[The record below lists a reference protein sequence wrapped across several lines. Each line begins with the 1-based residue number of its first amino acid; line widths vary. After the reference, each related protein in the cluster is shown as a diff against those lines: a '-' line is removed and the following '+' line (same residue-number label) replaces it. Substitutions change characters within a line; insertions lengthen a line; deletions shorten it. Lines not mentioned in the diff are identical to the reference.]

1 MKEIAAMNLNLKKLD
16 KYQLIRLIGQGST
29 GNVYQGY
36 DPFSGNEV
44 AIKTFE
50 PTRSIP
56 AEERA
61 LFEKLFLQEASLA
74 GKLKH
79 PHIVETYDAS
89 VEGEH
94 PYIVMEF
101 VNGTTLAPYT
111 QPGALLPIEQVVQ
124 IVFKC
129 CKALE
134 YAQSMGIIHCDIK
147 PANIMLTEAGEVKIS
162 DFGAAL
168 HINCDRTQILGV
180 CSPNYMSP
188 EQMSDETPNHQTDIY
203 SLGVVLYALL
213 TGRLPHQSDTLFGLI
228 RAIKEDTPENVR
240 VLRPEAPLHVA
251 LATHK
256 ALEKS
261 LERRYCSW
269 NQFADDLISGSLSD
283 SARTRRRF
291 SHAGPSLLVDHY
303 TEAVKFYRIRSLSI
317 LQDFSDITLWELVR
331 ISDWNQ
337 IKPGCTLIHEQSRG
351 DDFFILIEGEACVS
365 KGQRMLSMLGAGEVM
380 GEMAHINAGSLRS
393 ASVNITK
400 PSIVMRIPSASLKT
414 ASVELQNNFNRLF
427 LKSLVDRLG
436 AANNLIAA
444 LLA

>member
-1 MKEIAAMNLNLKKLD
+1 MSQNLKKLD
-16 KYQLIRLIGQGST
+16 KYPLLQLIGQGAT
-29 GNVYQGY
+29 GNVYKGY
-36 DPFSGNEV
+36 DPFSGCEV

-56 AEERA
+56 PEERA

-89 VEGEH
+89 IEGER
-94 PYIVMEF
+94 PYIVMEL

-124 IVFKC
+124 IAFKC

-147 PANIMLTEAGEVKIS
+147 PANIMLTETGEVKIS

-168 HINCDRTQILGV
+168 HINCDRTQVLGV

-188 EQMSDETPNHQTDIY
+188 EQINDETPNHQTDIY

-213 TGRLPHQSDTLFGLI
+213 TGRLPHHGDTLFGLI
-228 RAIKEDTPENVR
+228 RAIKEDVPDNIR
-240 VLRPEAPLHVA
+240 VLRPDVPLHIA

-256 ALEKS
+256 ALEKP
-261 LERRYCSW
+261 LDRRYADW
-269 NQFADDLISGSLSD
+269 DLFAHDLISGSLVDSSRLAD
-283 SARTRRRF
+283 SAKTQRP
-291 SHAGPSLLVDHY
+291 AGTDASLLLDHY
-303 TEAVKFYRIRSLSI
+303 TEAVKFYRIRGLSI
-317 LQDFSDITLWELVR
+317 LKDFSDIALWELVR
-331 ISDWNQ
+331 ISDWNL
-337 IKPGCTLIHEQSRG
+337 IKPGSTLIHEQSRG

-365 KGQRMLSMLGAGEVM
+365 KEQRMLSMLGAGEVI
-380 GEMAHINAGSLRS
+380 GEMAHIKADSLRS

-400 PSIVMRIPSASLKT
+400 PSIVMRVASASLKH
-414 ASVELQNNFNRLF
+414 ASVELQNDFNRLF
-427 LKSLVDRLG
+427 LKSLVDRLS